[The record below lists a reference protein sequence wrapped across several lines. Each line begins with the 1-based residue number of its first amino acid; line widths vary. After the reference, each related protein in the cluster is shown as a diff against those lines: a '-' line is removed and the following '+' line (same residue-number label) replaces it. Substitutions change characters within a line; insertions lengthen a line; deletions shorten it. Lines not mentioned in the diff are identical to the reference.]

1 MRLLTDS
8 VEDEGFV
15 TSTQI
20 HRKPKTA
27 TMPRR
32 QSNNNNSNS
41 NTNQQQKMNLTDFSS
56 DESSMSSSPSPA
68 DYVFDIMYHDQQA
81 SLSMLDMKN
90 SFYEPFFGT
99 LSNSNANNDNNN
111 NSNNNNNNNN
121 NNNSNNST
129 NSSDNNVGG
138 MATSLSFQNLA
149 TATTNDVLQQLFP
162 YDDASATTNNNNK
175 PTVVDLLDTNFPMK
189 QQHKKSKKT
198 NTNTRK
204 YNKKQKKT
212 FTMNNTHFHP
222 SSSSSSSMNMML
234 DGGNMTV
241 PGSSNIWIDPS
252 IYPLW
257 PNYICLYL
265 EYSLPYDPSVSCLE
279 IIIEIHNLLIFFMI
293 DYYTPY
299 TC

>member
-1 MRLLTDS
+1 MYSDILTLYIQHLVMRLLTDS
-8 VEDEGFV
+8 VEDEGFA
-15 TSTQI
+15 TSTQT

-32 QSNNNNSNS
+32 QSNSNNN
-41 NTNQQQKMNLTDFSS
+41 THQQQKMNLTDFSS

-81 SLSMLDMKN
+81 SLSMLDMKD

-99 LSNSNANNDNNN
+99 LSNSNTNNN
-111 NSNNNNNNNN
+111 NSNNN
-121 NNNSNNST
+121 T
-129 NSSDNNVGG
+129 NSSDNNAGG

-162 YDDASATTNNNNK
+162 YDDASTTTNNNNNK
-175 PTVVDLLDTNFPMK
+175 PTIVDLLDTSFSIK

-198 NTNTRK
+198 NANTRK
-204 YNKKQKKT
+204 YNKKQKKS
-212 FTMNNTHFHP
+212 FTMNNMHFHP
-222 SSSSSSSMNMML
+222 SSSSSSGMNMML
-234 DGGNMTV
+234 DGGNMTI

-279 IIIEIHNLLIFFMI
+279 IIFDMRNLLI
-293 DYYTPY
+293 Y
-299 TC
+299 

>member
-8 VEDEGFV
+8 VEDEGFA
-15 TSTQI
+15 TSTQT

-32 QSNNNNSNS
+32 QSNSNNN
-41 NTNQQQKMNLTDFSS
+41 THQQQKMNLTDFSS

-81 SLSMLDMKN
+81 SLSMLDMKD

-99 LSNSNANNDNNN
+99 LSNSNANNN
-111 NSNNNNNNNN
+111 NSNNN
-121 NNNSNNST
+121 T

-149 TATTNDVLQQLFP
+149 TATTNDVLQQLFS
-162 YDDASATTNNNNK
+162 YDDASTTTNNNNK
-175 PTVVDLLDTNFPMK
+175 PTVVDLLDTSFPMK
-189 QQHKKSKKT
+189 QQHKKSKKA
-198 NTNTRK
+198 NANTRK
-204 YNKKQKKT
+204 YNKKQKKS
-212 FTMNNTHFHP
+212 FTMNNMHFHP
-222 SSSSSSSMNMML
+222 SSSSSSGMNMML
-234 DGGNMTV
+234 DGGNMTI

-279 IIIEIHNLLIFFMI
+279 IIFDIRNLLI
-293 DYYTPY
+293 Y
-299 TC
+299 